1 MRYSILAAVAAAAV
15 FLQPVTGVAQGG
27 KEPVKLPFPYI
38 FSGPLI
44 EFGERVWNEGL
55 LPGVAKVNAAGG
67 INGSPLEF
75 YKVDVRFPETA
86 PWISEFRRLCA
97 DESIPVIFGV
107 GATKSLLAIYEEV
120 SNCNVPVFNPS
131 SGGHWPHKDFA
142 DWIFRY
148 QPMPADV
155 MPTLLSKVKG
165 EMDVQRVALSFT
177 LDDEFAVNNANVSRQ
192 VIEEMGLELVAEQSF
207 KTKETNFASQVAAI
221 RAARPDAIVM
231 HHQPGD
237 AGTLLLQ
244 LRERGVDAQVV
255 TDTIV
260 GGEDFWKLSKG
271 KAEGAVGFSLY
282 NVDDPRPL
290 VQDWVESWR
299 ENTGRPDAAPD
310 GFVTAYYDGVQVLA
324 HVLSNAGELDR
335 DSVRAA
341 FLGVK
346 GLETISGTIEW
357 EAVGDV
363 KRPAPTL
370 VRLDGNGK
378 LRQWR

>member
-1 MRYSILAAVAAAAV
+1 MRKTILAALAAAAV
-15 FLQPVTGVAQGG
+15 SLPPFTAMAADPI
-27 KEPVKLPFPYI
+27 KLPFPYI

-55 LPGVAKVNAAGG
+55 LPGVARVNEAGG
-67 INGSPLEF
+67 INGRPLEF

-97 DESIPVIFGV
+97 DDSIPVVFGV

-120 SNCNVPVFNPS
+120 SNCNIPVFNPS

-148 QPMPADV
+148 QPMPATV
-155 MPTLLSKVKG
+155 MPVLLEKVKADMG
-165 EMDVQRVALSFT
+165 IQRVALTFT

-192 VIEEMGLELVAEQSF
+192 VIADMGLELVAEQTF

-221 RAARPDAIVM
+221 RAAKPDAIVM

-255 TDTIV
+255 SDVIV
-260 GGEDFWKLSKG
+260 GGEDFWKLSNG
-271 KAEGAVGFSLY
+271 EAEGAVGFALY
-282 NVDDPRPL
+282 NVDDPRPM
-290 VQDWVESWR
+290 VQEWVKLWR
-299 ENTGRPDAAPD
+299 ENTGRPDDAPD
-310 GFVTAYYDGVQVLA
+310 NFVTAYYDAVQVLA
-324 HVLSNAGELDR
+324 HVLSTAGDLSPEAIR
-335 DSVRAA
+335 EA
-341 FLGVK
+341 FLAVD
-346 GLETISGTIEW
+346 GLETISGTVTW
-357 EAVGDV
+357 DAVGDV
-363 KRPAPTL
+363 RRPAPIL

-378 LRQWR
+378 LLQWQ

>member
-1 MRYSILAAVAAAAV
+1 MRKTILAALAAVAV
-15 FLQPVTGVAQGG
+15 SLQPITAMAAD
-27 KEPVKLPFPYI
+27 PIKLPFPYI

-55 LPGVAKVNAAGG
+55 LPGVAKVNEAGG
-67 INGSPLEF
+67 VNGRPLEF

-97 DESIPVIFGV
+97 DDTIPVVFGV

-120 SNCNVPVFNPS
+120 SNCNIPVFNPS

-148 QPMPADV
+148 QPMPATV
-155 MPTLLSKVKG
+155 MPVLLEKVKADMG
-165 EMDVQRVALSFT
+165 IQRVALTFT

-192 VIEEMGLELVAEQSF
+192 VIEDMGLELVAEQTF

-221 RAARPDAIVM
+221 RAAKPDAIVM

-255 TDTIV
+255 SDVIV
-260 GGEDFWKLSKG
+260 GGEDFWKLSNG
-271 KAEGAVGFSLY
+271 EAEGAVGFALY
-282 NVDDPRPL
+282 NVDDPRPM
-290 VQDWVESWR
+290 VQEWVKLWR
-299 ENTGRPDAAPD
+299 ENTGRPDDAPD
-310 GFVTAYYDGVQVLA
+310 NFVTAYYDAVQVLA
-324 HVLSNAGELDR
+324 HVLSTASDLTPEAIR
-335 DSVRAA
+335 DA
-341 FLGVK
+341 FLAVD
-346 GLETISGTIEW
+346 GLETISGTVTW
-357 EAVGDV
+357 DAVGDV
-363 KRPAPTL
+363 RRPAPIL

-378 LRQWR
+378 LLQWR

>member
-1 MRYSILAAVAAAAV
+1 MKKAMLGAALAAAL
-15 FLQPVTGVAQGG
+15 FLQGG
-27 KEPVKLPFPYI
+27 LSAVQSAEPLKLPFPYI
-38 FSGPLI
+38 FSGNLI

-55 LPGVAKVNAAGG
+55 LPGVEKVNAAGG
-67 INGSPLEF
+67 IKGRPLEF

-120 SNCNVPVFNPS
+120 KNCNVPVFNPS

-148 QPMPADV
+148 QPMPANI
-155 MPTLLSKVKG
+155 MPTLLSKVREKQG
-165 EMDVQRVALSFT
+165 IKRVALTFT
-177 LDDEFAVNNANVSRQ
+177 LDDEFAVNNANVSRDTIKQ
-192 VIEEMGLELVAEQSF
+192 MGLELVEEQSF

-221 RAARPDAIVM
+221 RAAKPDAIVM

-244 LRERGVDAQVV
+244 LRERGVDAQVI

-260 GGEDFWKLSKG
+260 GGADFWKLSNG
-271 KAEGAVGFSLY
+271 KAEGALGFSLY
-282 NVDDPRPL
+282 NVDDPRAE
-290 VQDWVESWR
+290 VQDWVKLWR
-299 ENTGRPDAAPD
+299 ANTGRADAAPD

-324 HVLSNAGELDR
+324 RVMNEAKDLS
-335 DSVRAA
+335 RASIRES
-341 FLGVK
+341 FLSVK
-346 GLETISGTIEW
+346 GMETISGTIEW
-357 EAVGDV
+357 GSVGDV
-363 KRPAPTL
+363 MRPAPIL
-370 VRLDGNGK
+370 VELDDNGK
-378 LRQWR
+378 LRQWQ

>member
-1 MRYSILAAVAAAAV
+1 MRKTILAALAAVAV
-15 FLQPVTGVAQGG
+15 SLQPVTAMAAD
-27 KEPVKLPFPYI
+27 PIKLPFPYI

-55 LPGVAKVNAAGG
+55 LPGVARINEAGG
-67 INGSPLEF
+67 VNGRPLEF

-97 DESIPVIFGV
+97 DDTIPVVFGV

-120 SNCNVPVFNPS
+120 SNCNIPVFNPS

-148 QPMPADV
+148 QPMPATV
-155 MPTLLSKVKG
+155 MPVLLEKVKADMG
-165 EMDVQRVALSFT
+165 IQRVALTFT

-192 VIEEMGLELVAEQSF
+192 VIEDMGLELVAEQTF

-221 RAARPDAIVM
+221 RAAKPDAIVM

-255 TDTIV
+255 SDVIV
-260 GGEDFWKLSKG
+260 GGEDFWKLSNG
-271 KAEGAVGFSLY
+271 KAEGAVGFALY
-282 NVDDPRPL
+282 NVDDPRPM
-290 VQDWVESWR
+290 VQEWVKLWR
-299 ENTGRPDAAPD
+299 ENTGRPDDAPD
-310 GFVTAYYDGVQVLA
+310 NFVTAYYDAVQVLA
-324 HVLSNAGELDR
+324 HVLSTASDLTPEAIR
-335 DSVRAA
+335 DA
-341 FLGVK
+341 FLKVD
-346 GLETISGTIEW
+346 GLETISGTVTW
-357 EAVGDV
+357 DAVGDV
-363 KRPAPTL
+363 RRPAPIL

-378 LRQWR
+378 LLQWR

>member
-1 MRYSILAAVAAAAV
+1 MRHTILAAAAAV
-15 FLQPVTGVAQGG
+15 AVCLQPVTGMAQSG
-27 KEPVKLPFPYI
+27 KEPIKLPFPYI

-55 LPGVAKVNAAGG
+55 LPGVARINAAGG
-67 INGSPLEF
+67 VNGRPLEF

-97 DESIPVIFGV
+97 DGSIPVIFGV

-120 SNCNVPVFNPS
+120 SKCNIPVFNPS

-155 MPTLLSKVKG
+155 MPTLLSKVKS
-165 EMDVQRVALSFT
+165 EMDIQRVALSFT

-192 VIEEMGLELVAEQSF
+192 VIQEMGLELVAEQSF

-260 GGEDFWKLSKG
+260 GGEDFWKLSMG

-324 HVLSNAGELDR
+324 HVLSSAGELDR

-357 EAVGDV
+357 DAVGDV
-363 KRPAPTL
+363 KRPAPIL

-378 LRQWR
+378 LRQWQ

>member
-1 MRYSILAAVAAAAV
+1 MKKTMLGAMVAAALI
-15 FLQPVTGVAQGG
+15 LQAGLNGAQSA
-27 KEPVKLPFPYI
+27 EPLKLPFPYI
-38 FSGPLI
+38 FSGNLI

-67 INGSPLEF
+67 IKGRPLEF

-97 DESIPVIFGV
+97 DDSIPVIFGV

-120 SNCNVPVFNPS
+120 KNCNVPVFNPS
-131 SGGHWPHKDFA
+131 SGGHWPHKNFA

-148 QPMPADV
+148 QPMPANI
-155 MPTLLSKVKG
+155 MPTLLSKVKQQQG
-165 EMDVQRVALSFT
+165 IKRVALTFT
-177 LDDEFAVNNANVSRQ
+177 LDDEFAVNNANVSRD
-192 VIEEMGLELVAEQSF
+192 VIKQLGLELVEEQSF

-221 RAARPDAIVM
+221 RAAKPDAIIM

-244 LRERGVDAQVV
+244 LRERGVDAQVI

-260 GGEDFWKLSKG
+260 GGADFWKLSNG
-271 KAEGAVGFSLY
+271 KAEGALGFSLY

-290 VQDWVESWR
+290 VQDWVKLWR
-299 ENTGRPDAAPD
+299 ANTGRADAAPD

-324 HVLSNAGELDR
+324 HVLNQAKDLSRA
-335 DSVRAA
+335 SVRES
-341 FLGVK
+341 FLNVK
-346 GLETISGTIEW
+346 GLRTISGTIEW
-357 EAVGDV
+357 GGVGDV
-363 KRPAPTL
+363 MRPAPIL
-370 VRLDGNGK
+370 VQLDGNGK
-378 LRQWR
+378 LRQWQ